1 MLEYDRI
8 EVFKGIDVNKTHGL
22 HQCINWQ
29 YFLKINSRF
38 QPEVCY
44 GCHDLM
50 QKAMNFNDVAIVAVK
65 YFIGYLY
72 DDCKIKP

>member
-1 MLEYDRI
+1 M
-8 EVFKGIDVNKTHGL
+8 FKGIDVNKTHGL

-38 QPEVCY
+38 QPEVCH
-44 GCHDLM
+44 GCH
-50 QKAMNFNDVAIVAVK
+50 DVAIVAVK